1 MFKTAALPTSSELLE
16 TPAVEGKQGLRICRG
31 FLGRNLSFKV
41 CLSYPPRYIMKA
53 EEEKAAAERGIL
65 EKVIS
70 LWLQEVLSKAE
81 AVLPHFE
88 KNN

>member
-1 MFKTAALPTSSELLE
+1 
-16 TPAVEGKQGLRICRG
+16 
-31 FLGRNLSFKV
+31 
-41 CLSYPPRYIMKA
+41 MKA

-65 EKVIS
+65 EKVMS